1 MIPNE
6 HEQQIAASYIAA
18 ISPTIRRE
26 LGRIIDQDAP
36 HILRRLSRDRAEM
49 YAKIM
54 CECGAISA
62 DQYRAACVWI
72 ERAYARYGGTSTAYS
87 C

>member
-1 MIPNE
+1 MIPTTQ
-6 HEQQIAASYIAA
+6 EQQLAAAYVAA
-18 ISPTIRRE
+18 ISPTIRHE
-26 LGRIIDQDAP
+26 FNRIIDPKAP

-54 CECGAISA
+54 QECDAISA